1 MSGPIPRASFLLLA
15 AASTPA
21 QGGRSLPQADLQVR
35 TLEVVRSRGGLSV
48 RVVVYTEHD
57 HEARDAHVVILLPA
71 GVGVERLPTGCSLA
85 AGRTVEPAPRAT
97 IACELGEI
105 ADRGFREVL
114 VLTTLPAQGAVRR
127 LGVFAYSA
135 TPDPVPGNNYAER
148 TIP

>member
-1 MSGPIPRASFLLLA
+1 MPGPFPRASFLFLLA
-15 AASTPA
+15 AASPPA

-71 GVGVERLPTGCSLA
+71 GAGVERLPTGCSLA
-85 AGRTVEPAPRAT
+85 AGVEPAPRAT